1 MTSRFNLH
9 IAALS
14 LISAAA
20 LSACG
25 GGSSSSSSDT
35 VASTAP
41 LADKAVSIQFAA
53 LNGSTPVKC
62 GTPLTNMGSTAVA
75 ADLKDLRF
83 YITNLALVND
93 KGVAVPVKLNSN
105 NWQLTQGSE
114 TVSLIDLEDASGSCA
129 DATHTAET
137 NAVITGTVPAGSYV
151 GLKASMGVP
160 ETLNHS
166 AITGGTA
173 PLDVAATAWSW
184 QSGRKFTKIE
194 LNPVGGILK
203 TVAAVP
209 ATGTTPAIPAS
220 TSTVSTF
227 NFHLGATGC
236 AARVDA
242 GGVALKDAAG
252 NALYTCANP
261 NVMDF
266 SLASFDPATQQVAL
280 DIGQLLKTT
289 NITQDNGGPPGCMSG
304 ATDPECVTL
313 FTELKIAF
321 GSGSSGLPIN
331 GGADQKIF
339 KAVLK

>member
-1 MTSRFNLH
+1 MTNHFNLKTTA
-9 IAALS
+9 IT
-14 LISAAA
+14 LICAAA

-25 GGSSSSSSDT
+25 GGSDT
-35 VASTAP
+35 VASTPA
-41 LADKAVSIQFAA
+41 ADQAVSIQFAA
-53 LNGSTPVKC
+53 VNGTTPVTCGTQLTGLGST
-62 GTPLTNMGSTAVA
+62 SVA

-83 YITNLALVND
+83 YITNVALISD

-114 TVSLIDLEDASGSCA
+114 TVSLIDLEDASGACA

-137 NAVITGTVPAGSYV
+137 NAVITGTVPAGTYV

-166 AITGGTA
+166 AITGGVA

-184 QSGRKFTKIE
+184 QSGRKFSKIE
-194 LNPVGGILK
+194 INPVGGILK
-203 TVAAVP
+203 TTAAVP
-209 ATGTTPAIPAS
+209 ATATTPAVAAS

-227 NFHLGATGC
+227 NFHLGSTGC
-236 AARVDA
+236 TVKVDA
-242 GGVALKDAAG
+242 AGVALKDAAG

-266 SLASFDPATQQVAL
+266 TLASFDPAQQQVAL
-280 DIGQLLKTT
+280 DIGQLFKTT
-289 NITQDNGGPPGCMSG
+289 DITQDNGGAVGCMSG
-304 ATDPECVTL
+304 ATDPECPTI

-321 GSGSSGLPIN
+321 GSGSNGLSVN
-331 GGADQKIF
+331 GGAGQQVF
-339 KAVLK
+339 KAVTK

>member
-1 MTSRFNLH
+1 MTSHFNLKTTA
-9 IAALS
+9 IT
-14 LISAAA
+14 LICAAA

-25 GGSSSSSSDT
+25 GGSDT
-35 VASTAP
+35 VVSTPA
-41 LADKAVSIQFAA
+41 ADQAVSIQFAA
-53 LNGSTPVKC
+53 VNGTTPVTCGTRLTGLGST
-62 GTPLTNMGSTAVA
+62 SVA

-83 YITNLALVND
+83 YITNVALIND
-93 KGVAVPVKLNSN
+93 KGVAVPVTLNSN

-114 TVSLIDLEDASGSCA
+114 TVSLIDLEDASGACA

-137 NAVITGTVPAGSYV
+137 NAVITGTVPAGTYV

-166 AITGGTA
+166 AITGGVA

-194 LNPVGGILK
+194 VNPVGGILK
-203 TVAAVP
+203 TIAAVP
-209 ATGTTPAIPAS
+209 ATATTPAIPAS

-227 NFHLGATGC
+227 NFHLGSTGC
-236 AARVDA
+236 TAKVDA
-242 GGVALKDAAG
+242 AGVALKDAAG

-266 SLASFDPATQQVAL
+266 TLANFDPAQQQVAL
-280 DIGQLLKTT
+280 DIGQLFKTT
-289 NITQDNGGPPGCMSG
+289 NITQDNGGAAGCMSG
-304 ATDPECVTL
+304 ATDPECPTL

-321 GSGSSGLPIN
+321 GSGSNGLSIN
-331 GGADQKIF
+331 GGAGQQVF
-339 KAVLK
+339 KAVTK